1 MLEAETWAL
10 GLRWCELYAGADLF
24 SYDSC
29 GYSGLAAGCGDV
41 LGEVPPGGYHR
52 MGQRHILDLDGVEYR
67 IGSRLSVE
75 PEAARPAGPK
85 RCLTPVRA
93 S

>member
-1 MLEAETWAL
+1 
-10 GLRWCELYAGADLF
+10 
-24 SYDSC
+24 
-29 GYSGLAAGCGDV
+29 
-41 LGEVPPGGYHR
+41 

-85 RCLTPVRA
+85 RCLTPVKA
-93 S
+93 SLMVSWPIAASHCWEVLQGAR